1 MITSVADA
9 VLEII
14 DIVDVVEQSK
24 TIVDNLNGKIKKSYK
39 DFINGIKEA
48 GKHYNDAT
56 TKKTG

>member
-1 MITSVADA
+1 MADA